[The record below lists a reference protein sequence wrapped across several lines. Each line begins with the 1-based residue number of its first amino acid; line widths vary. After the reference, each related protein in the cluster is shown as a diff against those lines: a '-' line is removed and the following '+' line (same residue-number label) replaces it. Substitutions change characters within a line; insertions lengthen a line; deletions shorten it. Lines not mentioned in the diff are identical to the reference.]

1 MIKIKISYQKSQE
14 LEQVLKLL
22 KPMIKSCK
30 IIKEHGTRYEGINF
44 LLFGGLHNSRVFA
57 MLIQSK

>member
-30 IIKEHGTRYEGINF
+30 IIKEHGTRYDRAYITINT
-44 LLFGGLHNSRVFA
+44 
-57 MLIQSK
+57 KD